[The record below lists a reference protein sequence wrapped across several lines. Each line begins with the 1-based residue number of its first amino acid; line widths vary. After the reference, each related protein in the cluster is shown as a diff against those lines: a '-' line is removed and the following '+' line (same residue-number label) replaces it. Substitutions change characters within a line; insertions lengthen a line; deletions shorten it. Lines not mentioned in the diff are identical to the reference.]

1 MNDKIKKEKED
12 KIIET
17 SSEKVKVEESIVE
30 VVEEKKDEKQSSSND
45 SKKNIKDYLNKD
57 LFADV
62 KRISFS
68 DDQPLEDDKLSL
80 IHISEPTRPY

>member
-17 SSEKVKVEESIVE
+17 ASENVKVEESIVE

-45 SKKNIKDYLNKD
+45 SKKILK
-57 LFADV
+57 
-62 KRISFS
+62 I
-68 DDQPLEDDKLSL
+68 
-80 IHISEPTRPY
+80 I